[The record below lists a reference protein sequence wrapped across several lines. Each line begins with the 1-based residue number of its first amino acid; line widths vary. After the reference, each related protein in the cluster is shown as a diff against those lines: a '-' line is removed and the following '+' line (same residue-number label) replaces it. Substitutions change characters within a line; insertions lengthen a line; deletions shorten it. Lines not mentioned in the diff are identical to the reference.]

1 MNCPPATRRLVI
13 ATLHQVQRRSGN
25 SAVDAV
31 LPDGDAN
38 VSAMVGILAKASRV
52 CQCTRLGEISEINI
66 YTVSNLQYIA
76 CICSPT
82 PLIPNR
88 KVVSHMHNAEG
99 VSSDDISSS
108 SARVADSAVH
118 PDSVGPGKAWGI
130 CTSVDL
136 HDCIPDRIRD
146 AKQIEAYVVQLCDL
160 IEMKRYGACQVV
172 NFGEGR
178 VAGYSMVQLI
188 ETSLISGHF
197 ANDTNSAYLDIF
209 SCKGYDPAVVEEF
222 SKAFFGARRSSHRAM
237 LRY

>member
-1 MNCPPATRRLVI
+1 MNRPPATRRLVI
-13 ATLHQVQRRSGN
+13 ATLHQVQSRSGT
-25 SAVDAV
+25 SAAAMRWIDCGTDA
-31 LPDGDAN
+31 
-38 VSAMVGILAKASRV
+38 SAMVGILSKGPRV
-52 CQCTRLGEISEINI
+52 CQSARCGENSEINI
-66 YTVSNLQYIA
+66 YRVSNVQYSA
-76 CICSPT
+76 LRCFATPT
-82 PLIPNR
+82 IPNR
-88 KVVSHMHNAEG
+88 KVVSHMHNTEG
-99 VSSDDISSS
+99 VTSDDISSS

-146 AKQIEAYVVQLCDL
+146 AKQIEAYVVQLCEL